1 MKSYARFKKDLT
13 EAVPL
18 AAPLLA
24 PLVPKILGGAAA
36 AVGLGG
42 MIHQATK
49 QGQGG
54 RSQPAD
60 YGQGDT
66 AKPRGKSVQRPSG
79 KMSDAELQRRQAIE
93 DRKSE
98 AKLRAQERRDAE
110 QRDIEQKIDDL
121 IGSQADRRY
130 AKQRRAEENK
140 KRQERNLDRLID
152 KAAKNIGVKL
162 PN

>member
-60 YGQGDT
+60 YGQGGT

-79 KMSDAELQRRQAIE
+79 KVPAAELQRRQAIE

>member
-1 MKSYARFKKDLT
+1 MKSYDRFKKDLT

-24 PLVPKILGGAAA
+24 PLVPKIVGGAAA

-60 YGQGDT
+60 YGQGGT
-66 AKPRGKSVQRPSG
+66 AKPRGKSVQRPSD
-79 KMSDAELQRRQAIE
+79 KTSAAELQRRQAIE
-93 DRKSE
+93 DRKDE
-98 AKLRAQERRDAE
+98 AKLRAQERGGTKRVVKPTPTPTVKPKREKVDPRLERAADQVLRDL
-110 QRDIEQKIDDL
+110 RK
-121 IGSQADRRY
+121 
-130 AKQRRAEENK
+130 
-140 KRQERNLDRLID
+140 
-152 KAAKNIGVKL
+152 
-162 PN
+162 

>member
-49 QGQGG
+49 QGEGG

-60 YGQGDT
+60 YGQGGT
-66 AKPRGKSVQRPSG
+66 ATPRTPNVQRPAG
-79 KMSDAELQRRQAIE
+79 KVSRQNFRERERQRRRE
-93 DRKSE
+93 ER
-98 AKLRAQERRDAE
+98 AKERETQSSDTQHGPSFEKAAQEAAKRRE
-110 QRDIEQKIDDL
+110 QNR
-121 IGSQADRRY
+121 SQQPLTPD
-130 AKQRRAEENK
+130 QR
-140 KRQERNLDRLID
+140 LDRLID

-162 PN
+162 PK

>member
-18 AAPLLA
+18 ALPLLA
-24 PLVPKILGGAAA
+24 PLAPKIIAGTAM

-60 YGQGDT
+60 YGQGGT

-79 KMSDAELQRRQAIE
+79 KVPSAELQRRQAIQ
-93 DRKSE
+93 DRKDE
-98 AKLRAQERRDAE
+98 AKLRAQEGRGTQRVVEPTPTPAVKPKREKVDPRLERAADQVLRDL
-110 QRDIEQKIDDL
+110 RK
-121 IGSQADRRY
+121 
-130 AKQRRAEENK
+130 
-140 KRQERNLDRLID
+140 
-152 KAAKNIGVKL
+152 
-162 PN
+162 

>member
-60 YGQGDT
+60 YGQGGT
-66 AKPRGKSVQRPSG
+66 AVSYTH
-79 KMSDAELQRRQAIE
+79 
-93 DRKSE
+93 
-98 AKLRAQERRDAE
+98 LRAHET
-110 QRDIEQKIDDL
+110 
-121 IGSQADRRY
+121 
-130 AKQRRAEENK
+130 
-140 KRQERNLDRLID
+140 
-152 KAAKNIGVKL
+152 
-162 PN
+162 

>member
-1 MKSYARFKKDLT
+1 
-13 EAVPL
+13 VPL

-49 QGQGG
+49 QGEGG

-60 YGQGDT
+60 YGQGGT
-66 AKPRGKSVQRPSG
+66 ATPRTPNVQRPAG
-79 KMSDAELQRRQAIE
+79 KVSRQNFRERERQRRREERSRERETQSSGTQHGPSFEKA
-93 DRKSE
+93 
-98 AKLRAQERRDAE
+98 AQEAAKRRE
-110 QRDIEQKIDDL
+110 QNR
-121 IGSQADRRY
+121 SQRPSTPD
-130 AKQRRAEENK
+130 
-140 KRQERNLDRLID
+140 ERLDRLID

-162 PN
+162 PK

>member
-60 YGQGDT
+60 YGQGGT
-66 AKPRGKSVQRPSG
+66 ATPRTPNVQRPAG
-79 KMSDAELQRRQAIE
+79 KVSRQNFRERERQRRREERAKE
-93 DRKSE
+93 RKRETQSSGIQHGPSFE
-98 AKLRAQERRDAE
+98 KAAQEAARRRE
-110 QRDIEQKIDDL
+110 QNMKTPDQRLDD
-121 IGSQADRRY
+121 
-130 AKQRRAEENK
+130 
-140 KRQERNLDRLID
+140 LID

-162 PN
+162 PK

>member
-1 MKSYARFKKDLT
+1 MKSYDRFKKDLT

-60 YGQGDT
+60 YGQGGT
-66 AKPRGKSVQRPSG
+66 ATPRTPNVQRPTG
-79 KMSDAELQRRQAIE
+79 KNPRATYRERMRARQRQ
-93 DRKSE
+93 
-98 AKLRAQERRDAE
+98 RAQEAQRNKTSDTQHGPSFEKDAAEAARRRE
-110 QRDIEQKIDDL
+110 QNMKTPDQRLDD
-121 IGSQADRRY
+121 
-130 AKQRRAEENK
+130 
-140 KRQERNLDRLID
+140 LID

-162 PN
+162 PK

>member
-24 PLVPKILGGAAA
+24 PLVPKIVGGAAA

-49 QGQGG
+49 QGEGG

-60 YGQGDT
+60 YGQGGT
-66 AKPRGKSVQRPSG
+66 ATPRTPNVQRPAG
-79 KMSDAELQRRQAIE
+79 KVSRQNFRERERQRRREERSRERETQSSGTQHGPSFEKA
-93 DRKSE
+93 
-98 AKLRAQERRDAE
+98 AQEAAKRRE
-110 QRDIEQKIDDL
+110 QNR
-121 IGSQADRRY
+121 SQRPSTPD
-130 AKQRRAEENK
+130 
-140 KRQERNLDRLID
+140 ERLDRLID

-162 PN
+162 PK

>member
-13 EAVPL
+13 QAVPL

-60 YGQGDT
+60 YGQGGT

-79 KMSDAELQRRQAIE
+79 KVSAAELQRRQARQ
-93 DRKSE
+93 DRKD
-98 AKLRAQERRDAE
+98 DA
-110 QRDIEQKIDDL
+110 
-121 IGSQADRRY
+121 
-130 AKQRRAEENK
+130 
-140 KRQERNLDRLID
+140 LDRAREGRSTQTVIQSTPTTKPKKEKVDPRLQR
-152 KAAKNIGVKL
+152 AADQVLRDLRK
-162 PN
+162 

>member
-60 YGQGDT
+60 YGQGGT

-79 KMSDAELQRRQAIE
+79 KVSAAELQKRQARQ
-93 DRKSE
+93 DRKD
-98 AKLRAQERRDAE
+98 DA
-110 QRDIEQKIDDL
+110 
-121 IGSQADRRY
+121 
-130 AKQRRAEENK
+130 
-140 KRQERNLDRLID
+140 LDRAREGRSTQTVIQSTPTTKPKKEKVDPRLQR
-152 KAAKNIGVKL
+152 AADQVLRDLRK
-162 PN
+162 

>member
-1 MKSYARFKKDLT
+1 MKSYDRVKKDLT

-24 PLVPKILGGAAA
+24 PLVPKIVGGAAA

-60 YGQGDT
+60 YGQGGT
-66 AKPRGKSVQRPSG
+66 AKPRGKNVQRPSG
-79 KMSDAELQRRQAIE
+79 KMSDAELQRRQALE

-110 QRDIEQKIDDL
+110 QRDVEQKIDDL

>member
-60 YGQGDT
+60 YGQGGT

-79 KMSDAELQRRQAIE
+79 KMSDAELQRRQAIQ
-93 DRKSE
+93 DRKDE

-110 QRDIEQKIDDL
+110 QREVEQKIDDL

-140 KRQERNLDRLID
+140 KRQVDSSLGSVTID
-152 KAAKNIGVKL
+152 IS
-162 PN
+162 

>member
-24 PLVPKILGGAAA
+24 PLVPKIVGGAAA

-60 YGQGDT
+60 YGQGGT
-66 AKPRGKSVQRPSG
+66 ATPRGKSVQRG
-79 KMSDAELQRRQAIE
+79 KLSSNDAYNRAKAEEKRRDRRLQRQSGDVQHGPSFEKA
-93 DRKSE
+93 
-98 AKLRAQERRDAE
+98 AQEAAKRRE
-110 QRDIEQKIDDL
+110 QNR
-121 IGSQADRRY
+121 SQRPLTPD
-130 AKQRRAEENK
+130 
-140 KRQERNLDRLID
+140 ERLDRLID

-162 PN
+162 PK

>member
-60 YGQGDT
+60 YGQGGT

-79 KMSDAELQRRQAIE
+79 KMSDAELQRRQAIQ
-93 DRKSE
+93 DRKDE

-110 QRDIEQKIDDL
+110 QREVEQKIDDL

-162 PN
+162 PK

>member
-24 PLVPKILGGAAA
+24 PLVPKIVGGVAT

-54 RSQPAD
+54 RSQPTD
-60 YGQGDT
+60 YGQGGT

-79 KMSDAELQRRQAIE
+79 KMSAAESQRRQAIQ
-93 DRKSE
+93 DRKDE
-98 AKLRAQERRDAE
+98 ARRRAQEGGTTQRVVEPTPTVKPKKEKVDPRLERAADQVLRDL
-110 QRDIEQKIDDL
+110 RK
-121 IGSQADRRY
+121 
-130 AKQRRAEENK
+130 
-140 KRQERNLDRLID
+140 
-152 KAAKNIGVKL
+152 
-162 PN
+162 

>member
-24 PLVPKILGGAAA
+24 PLVPKIVGGAAA

-60 YGQGDT
+60 YGQGGT

-79 KMSDAELQRRQAIE
+79 KMSDAELQRRQALE

-110 QRDIEQKIDDL
+110 QRDVEQKIDDL
-121 IGSQADRRY
+121 IGSQSDRRY

>member
-60 YGQGDT
+60 YGQGGT

-79 KMSDAELQRRQAIE
+79 KVPAAELQRRQAIE
-93 DRKSE
+93 DRKAE
-98 AKLRAQERRDAE
+98 ARRRAQEGGTTQRVVEPTPTPTTKPKKEKVDPRLERAADQVLRDL
-110 QRDIEQKIDDL
+110 RK
-121 IGSQADRRY
+121 
-130 AKQRRAEENK
+130 
-140 KRQERNLDRLID
+140 
-152 KAAKNIGVKL
+152 
-162 PN
+162 

>member
-1 MKSYARFKKDLT
+1 MKSYDRFKKDLT

-60 YGQGDT
+60 YGQGGT

-79 KMSDAELQRRQAIE
+79 KVSAAELQRRQARQ
-93 DRKSE
+93 DRKD
-98 AKLRAQERRDAE
+98 DA
-110 QRDIEQKIDDL
+110 
-121 IGSQADRRY
+121 
-130 AKQRRAEENK
+130 
-140 KRQERNLDRLID
+140 LDRAREGRSTQTVIQSTPTTKPKREKVDPRLER
-152 KAAKNIGVKL
+152 AADQVLRDLRK
-162 PN
+162 